1 MSRAFGKIFLA
12 AAFSLGL
19 GSGALAEVIE
29 SGPGG
34 FQVRQVASLEAP
46 LPAVRAALLNVG
58 AWWSSDHTYS
68 GNAANLSMD
77 LTSGCFC
84 EKLKDGFVRHM
95 TVVYADSKTL
105 RLWGGLGPLQTTGAA
120 GHLAFNLAE
129 NGSGGTRL
137 VMTYDVGGF
146 ARGGLGPVWAAP
158 VDEVLGLQVLRLKSY
173 AESGAKAGGPTPG
186 H

>member
-1 MSRAFGKIFLA
+1 MSMARVFGKIFLA

-19 GSGALAEVIE
+19 GSGALAEVTE

-34 FQVRQVASLEAP
+34 FQIRQVASLEAP
-46 LPAVRAALLNVG
+46 LPAVRAALMNVG

-68 GNAANLSMD
+68 GNAANLTMD
-77 LTSGCFC
+77 LASGCFC

-95 TVVYADSKTL
+95 TVVYADSRTL

-120 GHLAFNLAE
+120 GHLAFNLVE
-129 NGSGGTRL
+129 SGSGGTRL

-146 ARGGLGPVWAAP
+146 ARGGLGATWAAP
-158 VDEVLGLQVLRLKSY
+158 VDEVMGMQVQRLKSFV
-173 AESGAKAGGPTPG
+173 ESRSRTGG
-186 H
+186 